1 MSQAPGRIGRVTR
14 CSIRGFVGGIRL
26 PEPDLPRFGTFCKA
40 EAQRGRSHV
49 IGLLYDIRV
58 EDDELARQVAAADVS
73 PEEARADQRLNR
85 PIPIEIEA
93 LAVGYAADGR
103 YHQRLPPQP
112 PLTMADILP
121 LTPDEVHGFTE
132 RLDFVWLIAAA
143 RELPVDDLLLA
154 ALHTAA
160 EARPLSARR
169 DFLLQAGAACA
180 RLMAQD
186 INRLDQLMRQL
197 GSVATGGHAPSP
209 GPEPGPDQV
218 KA

>member
-1 MSQAPGRIGRVTR
+1 MSQEAPGRIGRVTR

-40 EAQRGRSHV
+40 EAQRGRSQV

-58 EDDELARQVAAADVS
+58 EDDELARQVAAAEPS
-73 PEEARADQRLNR
+73 PEEARADQRQNR

-93 LAVGYAADGR
+93 LAVGYAADGL

-121 LTPDEVHGFTE
+121 LTPVEVREFTE

-143 RELPVDDLLLA
+143 RELPVEDLLLA
-154 ALHTAA
+154 ALQSAA
-160 EARPLSARR
+160 ESRPAAVRR
-169 DFLLQAGAACA
+169 DYLLRAGAACA
-180 RLMAQD
+180 RLMPQD
-186 INRLDQLMRQL
+186 LNRLEQLMRQL
-197 GSVATGGHAPSP
+197 GAGAAAPTT
-209 GPEPGPDQV
+209 V
-218 KA
+218 R